1 MHIALGEGKTF
12 WRTATPKPFECS
24 KSLPSIVIL
33 GATAAPGILPPSRYA
48 THCEAAKRCRQP
60 HSVSNNCNQKPPAPR
75 RERQMAA
82 LDAVNDRFG
91 RRALRVRNV
100 EGREAW
106 HMS

>member
-1 MHIALGEGKTF
+1 
-12 WRTATPKPFECS
+12 
-24 KSLPSIVIL
+24 
-33 GATAAPGILPPSRYA
+33 
-48 THCEAAKRCRQP
+48 
-60 HSVSNNCNQKPPAPR
+60 
-75 RERQMAA
+75 MAA